1 MFILR
6 IETRLMSGLQKT
18 KSEETRRRVLEA
30 ALAIMG
36 DKGIEAVQIREVASR
51 AGCSVGSVYK
61 HFSDRDEL
69 LVAVNTRTLADI
81 RTTLTDAVGSK
92 AAPLSRLKILARTY
106 LDYAAANTNA
116 WRGLFAH
123 HLPDGRD
130 MPDDHRIEN
139 VRLLSLI
146 ADALREL
153 VPALDDEQLATR
165 TRTCFGAM
173 HGLVSIA
180 LEGRFVAVKGD
191 ELHAEM
197 DFVVERL
204 SS

>member
-1 MFILR
+1 MP
-6 IETRLMSGLQKT
+6 GLQKT

-30 ALAIMG
+30 AATVMTEN
-36 DKGIEAVQIREVASR
+36 GIDAVQIREVASR

-69 LVAVNTRTLADI
+69 IIAVNSRTLSKI
-81 RTTLTDAVGSK
+81 RTALTEASAGICD
-92 AAPLSRLKILARTY
+92 PLTRLKVLARTY
-106 LDYAAANTNA
+106 LDYAAADTNA

-123 HLPDGRD
+123 QLPDRRD
-130 MPDDHRIEN
+130 MPEEHQLEN
-139 VRLLSLI
+139 IRLLSLI
-146 ADALREL
+146 ADALAEL
-153 VPALDDEQLATR
+153 APGLDEAGLAVR

-180 LEGRFVAVKGD
+180 LEGRFVALED
-191 ELHAEM
+191 EQLHSEM

-204 SS
+204 CS

>member
-1 MFILR
+1 MA
-6 IETRLMSGLQKT
+6 GLQKT
-18 KSEETRRRVLEA
+18 KSEETRKRVLEA
-30 ALAIMG
+30 ALAVMG
-36 DKGIEAVQIREVASR
+36 EKGIEAVQIREIASR
-51 AGCSVGSVYK
+51 AVCSVGSVYK

-69 LVAVNTRTLADI
+69 LVAVNTRTLAEI
-81 RTTLTDAVGSK
+81 RQTLTDAVDTEP
-92 AAPLSRLKILARTY
+92 APLPRLKILARSY
-106 LDYAAANTNA
+106 LDFAAANTNA

-130 MPDDHRIEN
+130 MPEEHRIEN

-146 ADALREL
+146 ADALKEL
-153 VPALDDEQLATR
+153 QPTLDDKVLAAR

-180 LEGRFVAVKGD
+180 LEGRFVALGED
-191 ELHAEM
+191 ELHTEM